1 MSRDLDQAIERFDA
15 AEKIHLVVQWVSWPE
30 YDSFVAA
37 LRLLAKEAQLLHLD
51 GSLRSDYENLWRI
64 RRIIRTSP
72 VSPARVAKETALMR
86 TPAGGVYGERLQS
99 AFDTLD
105 VLCATEN
112 PLTSEIRS
120 YLNGQRRQ
128 RLEPPARVQILVDRM
143 ASPMFDPQDLAV
155 DTGYAISLL
164 TVGEARRCDVAD
176 VMFVLSDPEEHD
188 SGFKAWELRTRSIS
202 WIFNAPSAR
211 RVICLLLNDS
221 REFDVS
227 RFEVWPGAGQFD
239 AVFEGR
245 RERIDLAVDYVP
257 PPFRDPEP
265 VSHAPDEQLVNAT
278 RFRLADGS
286 VVYFSDSAGPKPHLL
301 VRDDFGVELV
311 EAKSVGKIQRGSV
324 LLVNAAEAS
333 RSFITREAD
342 RILLE
347 SYDAGTITGYRS
359 VVARYKE
366 ALLSADVDELVR
378 RAKTRNLA
386 EHNIRQQINR
396 ARLPDSFATQ
406 NRQRFEIICSL
417 IGLPVD
423 GEEWVAVSR
432 LQGANRS
439 AGRVAKDR
447 LRQAIAYDDGVY
459 DRILEPSLVAIN
471 DPDLGSIVVSAVVEN
486 PVKVTDL
493 GVSNLGV
500 IKPPK

>member
-1 MSRDLDQAIERFDA
+1 MSRDLEQAIERFDA
-15 AEKIHLVVQWVSWPE
+15 ADKIHLVVQWVSWPE

-72 VSPARVAKETALMR
+72 VSPERVTKETALAR
-86 TPAGGVYGERLQS
+86 TPGGGMYGERLQA
-99 AFDTLD
+99 AFDALD
-105 VLCATEN
+105 KLCATEN

-128 RLEPPARVQILVDRM
+128 RIEPPACIQILVDRR
-143 ASPMFDPQDLAV
+143 ASQMFEPQDLEV
-155 DTGYAISLL
+155 DSGYAISLV
-164 TVGEARRCDVAD
+164 TVGEARRSDVAD

-188 SGFKAWELRTRSIS
+188 SGFKAWESRTRSIS
-202 WIFNAPSAR
+202 WILNAPSAR
-211 RVICLLLNDS
+211 RVICLLLNDC
-221 REFDVS
+221 RDFEVS

-245 RERIDLAVDYVP
+245 RERIDLDVDYVP

-265 VSHAPDEQLVNAT
+265 VSHAPDEQLVDAI
-278 RFRLADGS
+278 RFRLADGG
-286 VVYFSDSAGPKPHLL
+286 VVYFSDSAGPTPHLL
-301 VRDDFGVELV
+301 VRDDFAVELV
-311 EAKSVGKIQRGSV
+311 EPKSVGVIQRGSV
-324 LLVNAAEAS
+324 LLINAAEAS
-333 RSFITREAD
+333 RSFITREAN

-347 SYDAGTITGYRS
+347 SYDANTIAGYRA

-366 ALLSADVDELVR
+366 ALLSADAEELVR
-378 RAKTRNLA
+378 RAKSRNLA
-386 EHNIRQQINR
+386 EHYIRQQISR

-417 IGLPVD
+417 LGLPVD
-423 GEEWVAVSR
+423 GGEWTAVSR

-447 LRQAIAYDDGVY
+447 LRQAIASDEGIY

-486 PVKVTDL
+486 PVKVIDL

-500 IKPPK
+500 VKPPK